1 MMANF
6 SDTIRISFNKF
17 VTRNLANYPTQTTAE
32 ENIMRG
38 YLFMVATAVP
48 LGMISAAFYLTLF
61 LITGVPQILAAMM
74 VMLLIVGSFLPLHF
88 LGRASRFH
96 LVGLIGTGY
105 IAILYSLLELIF
117 SNATGHLVIGGFALI
132 IVFGT
137 LLIPQRRMGWLAIG
151 LLFAALMTLIEYVEP
166 LPRYNIQDSVPL
178 SIFIPTMTALV
189 SVVLLLEVFRNLV
202 SGSVQT
208 RLLIIISIASAVP
221 ALAVGIIASTLSQR
235 ALTQAAEQAL
245 LSAATQTATA
255 VDTFIT
261 TNLNIT
267 RNDAN
272 LLPFIDYLS
281 WPAADR
287 TNSAAE
293 QQARQ
298 LLYQLARLDQTY
310 IASYALLDVE
320 GNVLLDTV
328 TSNQGANEANRTY
341 FQETL
346 ARGQEY
352 VSDLQVDDSGVGLVF
367 TAPIRTITD
376 EMVVGVLRVRYR
388 VDAIEQIIKENN
400 DLVGEDSTPLLLDE
414 YLLRLVDLRAPIL
427 LLEPIAPL
435 STADLELLRATN
447 RLPLSSNIAAV
458 SLEDFATLLQ
468 NTDADPIFTTE
479 THPNEDSPDSVAVAH
494 LTTKPWLVA
503 YHVEQEIFLAPIQTQ
518 QRIMFFATI
527 AITLSIL
534 GLAIWQSRAFTRP
547 IQELT
552 EAAER
557 ITDGDLTTTV
567 PITSQDEIGVLS
579 ASFNAM
585 TSQLQELFNTMEQRV
600 QSRTEALTI
609 SAEVGRRLTTIL
621 DEGELVRAVV
631 QQVRDAFSYYHVHIY
646 LFDKNKETLYMA
658 GGTGEAGRQMLAAGH
673 SITPGRG
680 LVGQAATT
688 GAVVLIS
695 DVGQSPDWLPNPL
708 LPDTRAEAAVPIAL
722 GEDVLGVL
730 DVQHNLVNG
739 LQDIDTELLS
749 SIANQVAIA
758 LRNARLYAERE
769 IQAQRATLINDI
781 NQKILN
787 TTDMSTAMQVA
798 VRELG
803 RISQA
808 ELVRINLISD
818 TTNGKDNDA

>member
-1 MMANF
+1 
-6 SDTIRISFNKF
+6 
-17 VTRNLANYPTQTTAE
+17 
-32 ENIMRG
+32 
-38 YLFMVATAVP
+38 
-48 LGMISAAFYLTLF
+48 F
-61 LITGVPQILAAMM
+61 LV
-74 VMLLIVGSFLPLHF
+74 
-88 LGRASRFH
+88 
-96 LVGLIGTGY
+96 
-105 IAILYSLLELIF
+105 
-117 SNATGHLVIGGFALI
+117 
-132 IVFGT
+132 
-137 LLIPQRRMGWLAIG
+137 
-151 LLFAALMTLIEYVEP
+151 
-166 LPRYNIQDSVPL
+166 
-178 SIFIPTMTALV
+178 
-189 SVVLLLEVFRNLV
+189 
-202 SGSVQT
+202 
-208 RLLIIISIASAVP
+208 
-221 ALAVGIIASTLSQR
+221 
-235 ALTQAAEQAL
+235 
-245 LSAATQTATA
+245 
-255 VDTFIT
+255 
-261 TNLNIT
+261 
-267 RNDAN
+267 
-272 LLPFIDYLS
+272 
-281 WPAADR
+281 
-287 TNSAAE
+287 
-293 QQARQ
+293 
-298 LLYQLARLDQTY
+298 
-310 IASYALLDVE
+310 
-320 GNVLLDTV
+320 
-328 TSNQGANEANRTY
+328 
-341 FQETL
+341 
-346 ARGQEY
+346 
-352 VSDLQVDDSGVGLVF
+352 
-367 TAPIRTITD
+367 
-376 EMVVGVLRVRYR
+376 
-388 VDAIEQIIKENN
+388 
-400 DLVGEDSTPLLLDE
+400 
-414 YLLRLVDLRAPIL
+414 
-427 LLEPIAPL
+427 
-435 STADLELLRATN
+435 
-447 RLPLSSNIAAV
+447 
-458 SLEDFATLLQ
+458 
-468 NTDADPIFTTE
+468 
-479 THPNEDSPDSVAVAH
+479 
-494 LTTKPWLVA
+494 
-503 YHVEQEIFLAPIQTQ
+503 PIQTQ

-585 TSQLQELFNTMEQRV
+585 TSQLQELVNTLEQRV

-621 DEGELVRAVV
+621 DESELVRAVV

-695 DVGQSPDWLPNPL
+695 DVGQSTDWLPNPL

-739 LQDIDTELLS
+739 LQDIDAELLS

-808 ELVRINLISD
+808 ELVRINLIGD